1 MAAVDETAASTFSR
15 FNSTPEFCRVQVSKK
30 SAIGRGK
37 VFVMDR
43 LILLIGIAV
52 ILGSIGGR
60 IFARLRIPQVVGY
73 IIIGILA
80 ILVGGVWFHAV
91 FPEDVHRLEPISLFA
106 LSIIGFSVG
115 GELKKEVFK
124 KHGKGFIIVLLC
136 EGLTAALFVTV
147 LTGLTTCPWSRLA
160 DDSIIRVLSQG
171 NWSLAILLGA
181 IASATAPAAT
191 VDVLWEYKTRGILT
205 TTVLAIV
212 ALDDGLA
219 LLLYGFASSVADL
232 LTGNATFSLMNALG
246 KPLYYILGSII
257 LGVLVGSAYAI
268 VLRVFFNREVILP
281 LCIGGLLSII
291 GICHYLNL
299 DLILASMSSGVM
311 VVNLAPRKSR
321 EAFDQLARFAP
332 PIFVLFFV
340 LVGARLQ
347 PKAMAGWMIV
357 LAAAYVVG
365 RTAGKFMG
373 AYFGSKWGGLPAN
386 VRKYL
391 GLCLFSQAGVAI
403 GLAILA
409 SHRFPNETAQSIIL
423 VITATTFLVQIIG
436 PPSVRLAVIRAGEVG
451 KNVTE
456 EDLLASYHV
465 SEIMDP
471 EPPALKIDTALK
483 QVLQTAA
490 EKDSL
495 FFPVVD
501 EESRPIGMISFLEIK
516 NLFLMGEL
524 ENLVLACDLMT
535 DIHAVI
541 APEARLTEALDKMKA
556 MDVEVLPVV
565 SLDNDHRLLGMIEHR
580 QIRQAL
586 SREILRRRREE
597 TSVT

>member
-1 MAAVDETAASTFSR
+1 
-15 FNSTPEFCRVQVSKK
+15 
-30 SAIGRGK
+30 
-37 VFVMDR
+37 MDR

-91 FPEDVHRLEPISLFA
+91 SPEDIHRLEPISLFA

-115 GELKKEVFK
+115 GELKKEVFQ

-136 EGLTAALFVTV
+136 EGLTAALFVTI
-147 LTGLTTCPWSRLA
+147 LTGLATCPWSKLA
-160 DDSIIRVLSQG
+160 DGNIIRVLSHG

-232 LTGNATFSLMNALG
+232 LSGNAAFSLMNALG

-257 LGVLVGSAYAI
+257 LGALVGSAYAI

-299 DLILASMSSGVM
+299 DLILAAMSSGVM
-311 VVNLAPRKSR
+311 VVNLAPRRSR

-347 PKAMAGWMIV
+347 PKAMAGWMLV

-365 RTAGKFMG
+365 RTAGKFLG
-373 AYFGSKWGGLPAN
+373 AYFGSKWGGLPAK

-391 GLCLFSQAGVAI
+391 GFCLFSQAGVAI

-451 KNVTE
+451 KDVTE
-456 EDLLASYHV
+456 EDLLASYRV
-465 SEIMDP
+465 SEIMDS
-471 EPPALKIDTALK
+471 EPPVLKIDTPLK
-483 QVLQTAA
+483 LVLETAA
-490 EKDSL
+490 ENDSL
-495 FFPVVD
+495 FYPVVD
-501 EESRPIGMISFLEIK
+501 VGSRPIGMISFLEIK
-516 NLFLMGEL
+516 NLFIIGGL
-524 ENLVLACDLMT
+524 ENLILACDLMT

-541 APEARLTEALDKMKA
+541 GPEARLTEALEKMTELE
-556 MDVEVLPVV
+556 VEVLPVINT
-565 SLDNDHRLLGMIEHR
+565 DKDHHLVGLIEHR
-580 QIRQAL
+580 RIRQAL
-586 SREILRRRREE
+586 SKEIIRRKREE
-597 TSVT
+597 T